1 VGEGAEAHR
10 LFLLSNLER
19 VFLVG
24 ELKVVTVV
32 FAGFFENSEC
42 WMWCFCGQVV
52 VECVANVVSG
62 RSFFGVEK
70 MRHVFQ
76 LFFLFDTRLQGEG
89 EKAKPKW
96 FSPLALL

>member
-1 VGEGAEAHR
+1 VRGASAVSIVEFRA
-10 LFLLSNLER
+10 F
-19 VFLVG
+19 FLVG
-24 ELKVVTVV
+24 KLKVVTAV
-32 FAGFFENSEC
+32 FAGVFENSEC
-42 WMWCFCGQVV
+42 WMWFFCGQVV
-52 VECVANVVSG
+52 VKCVANVVSG